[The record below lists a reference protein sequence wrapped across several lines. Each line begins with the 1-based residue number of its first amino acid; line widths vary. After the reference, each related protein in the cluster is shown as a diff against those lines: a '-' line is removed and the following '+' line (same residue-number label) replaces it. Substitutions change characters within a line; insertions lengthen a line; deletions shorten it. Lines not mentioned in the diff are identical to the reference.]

1 MHWFSNFCIVCAH
14 NSDTLSS
21 EKHNRNMIFRS
32 IVLAAMAATGAA
44 TSFIPGDMPANSRA
58 GSKLLSKAK
67 VEHRDL
73 ENNGE
78 VDTTWIV
85 GYSIKY
91 EGCASLIQIAGGEGG
106 GGDGDGSLLYT
117 QNLVKFSLCPTG
129 SSSSCSACKG
139 GAQYVV
145 NMNEFVDA
153 YTEMELDAQ
162 EYACE
167 MIRENCYC
175 DNANDD
181 DVCESQC
188 YVDAG
193 MDSCIE
199 VEGGDDFEIQRY
211 LECAGK
217 IKIGVDRAKR
227 QSENNMHVLNIFF
240 CISFCFRNG
249 RRR

>member
-1 MHWFSNFCIVCAH
+1 M
-14 NSDTLSS
+14 
-21 EKHNRNMIFRS
+21 MFRS
-32 IVLAAMAATGAA
+32 IVLASMAATGAA

-67 VEHRDL
+67 LEHRGL

-78 VDTTWIV
+78 SDTTWII

-106 GGDGDGSLLYT
+106 GGNDGDGSLLYT

-129 SSSSCSACKG
+129 SADSSCTSCKG

-153 YTEMELDAQ
+153 YTEMKLEAE

-167 MIRENCYC
+167 MVRENCYC

-181 DVCESQC
+181 DVCEAQC
-188 YVDAG
+188 YTNAG
-193 MDSCIE
+193 LENCIDYDD
-199 VEGGDDFEIQRY
+199 GSDDFEIQRY

-217 IKIGVDRAKR
+217 IQIAG
-227 QSENNMHVLNIFF
+227 
-240 CISFCFRNG
+240 G
-249 RRR
+249 

>member
-1 MHWFSNFCIVCAH
+1 
-14 NSDTLSS
+14 
-21 EKHNRNMIFRS
+21 MIFRS
-32 IVLAAMAATGAA
+32 VVLAAMAATGAA
-44 TSFIPGDMPANSRA
+44 TSFIPGDIPANSRA

-67 VEHRDL
+67 VEHREL
-73 ENNGE
+73 ENDDGY
-78 VDTTWIV
+78 TTWIS
-85 GYSIKY
+85 GYSIRY
-91 EGCASLIQIAGGEGG
+91 DGCASLIQIAGGEGGGG

-129 SSSSCSACKG
+129 DDSACSSCKN

-153 YTEMELDAQ
+153 YTEMKLDAE

-167 MIRENCYC
+167 TVRENCYC

-188 YVDAG
+188 YYEAG
-193 MDSCIE
+193 LDYCIE
-199 VEGGDDFEIQRY
+199 VEGDEEFEIQRY

-217 IKIGVDRAKR
+217 IKIGVNWGGGTHDSQK
-227 QSENNMHVLNIFF
+227 SFMYSTF
-240 CISFCFRNG
+240 CFCLSFCFRNG
-249 RRR
+249 RWKRQQQ